1 MTTHLFALGNR
12 ARSIAAVAVL
22 AFAAVLITAPT
33 PARAAS
39 GRRAPVLA
47 QGAGMGAKPSAQVRA
62 VQRALP
68 RRGYDIGPPGVDGRV
83 GPLTAAAVRRMQADY
98 GLAVDGGVGNHTR
111 TALRPPRLRVSQKSR
126 SHTDRRLKAT
136 HELKARSTERSAAR
150 SVAPL
155 TTARNMSLDLGQP
168 RGNLLDS
175 AVAGA
180 LGAVIT
186 LLSAMAVGLAHGRR
200 SLRQEVLAAKVAP
213 SPTNQASW
221 ERPMQLVDDAD
232 TAAPV
237 SATVA
242 AVRPSP
248 SHLPPGQ
255 AVIGYVTV
263 FSTDSGSGE
272 EDEASAAIE
281 ATCGRSGWKLLEIVR
296 DRENGRIL
304 ARPGL
309 GYALERI
316 ADGHANGLVVS
327 DLQRLSRSIV
337 DLGVLMAWFRDVHA
351 TLIALDLDIDT
362 STPEGHHVAA
372 TLIALSAR
380 EHERLANRT
389 RNGPAGR
396 PTGRP
401 AVSHRPELLERIAAM
416 RAANMTLQA
425 IADQLN
431 AERVPTLRGGTT
443 WRPSSIQTALGYRRP
458 VPRDHLPSLDRRAR
472 P

>member
-12 ARSIAAVAVL
+12 ARSITPIAVL

-33 PARAAS
+33 LARAAS

-47 QGAGMGAKPSAQVRA
+47 QGAGMGAKASAEVRA
-62 VQRALP
+62 VQRALL
-68 RRGYDIGPPGVDGRV
+68 RRGFDLGPPGVDGRF
-83 GPLTAAAVRRMQADY
+83 GPLTATAVRRMQAVY
-98 GLAVDGGVGNHTR
+98 GLAVDGGVGDHTR
-111 TALRPPRLRVSQKSR
+111 RALRLPRLAVGQTSR
-126 SHTDRRLKAT
+126 SHANHQPKAT
-136 HELKARSTERSAAR
+136 LERKASSTERSPAR

-155 TTARNMSLDLGQP
+155 TPARNVSMDLSQP
-168 RGNLLDS
+168 RGILVDS

-186 LLSAMAVGLAHGRR
+186 LLSAMAVGLAHGQR
-200 SLRQEVLAAKVAP
+200 SVRHEALAAEGPAP
-213 SPTNQASW
+213 TTNEPSR
-221 ERPMQLVDDAD
+221 ERPMQLVDEAD

-237 SATVA
+237 SASVT
-242 AVRPSP
+242 AVQPS
-248 SHLPPGQ
+248 SSRLPPGH

-272 EDEASAAIE
+272 GDEASAAIE
-281 ATCGRSGWKLLEIVR
+281 ATCERAGWKLLEIVR
-296 DRENGRIL
+296 DRDNGRTL
-304 ARPGL
+304 ERPGL
-309 GYALERI
+309 GYALQRI
-316 ADGHANGLVVS
+316 ADRQANGLVVS

-337 DLGVLMAWFRDVHA
+337 DLGLLMAWFRDVHA

-389 RNGPAGR
+389 RNGRAGR

-416 RAANMTLQA
+416 RAAKMTLQA

-431 AERVPTLRGGTT
+431 AEGLPTLRGGTT
-443 WRPSSIQTALGYRRP
+443 WRPSSLQTALGYRRP
-458 VPRDHLPSLDRRAR
+458 GLRDHLPSLDRRAR